1 MLKFAEIERLK
12 RLKRPPARITGG
24 FCKRGWRIASVRERI
39 KLANKQGAILDKRLT
54 NRLYSH
60 FKKNYI
66 AFSAIR
72 LFANRLLRCGKKR
85 KAENMVIKAAL
96 KLRKLGEQR
105 PLSLFKKAIESVH
118 TPLSVRIYKKGR
130 KTIYIPYLMRTEAAY
145 NMSARHILSACRED
159 RLEKGMSAC
168 LSAEVKDIADMRGEA
183 LKRKFDLETLI
194 SENIYSYRFIRPFR
208 RRRGQFRK

>member
-1 MLKFAEIERLK
+1 MLKFAEIERIK
-12 RLKRPPARITGG
+12 RLRPSMHLTGG
-24 FCKRGWRIASVRERI
+24 ICRKGWRVASVRERI
-39 KLANKQGAILDKRLT
+39 KLANKQGAILDRRLT
-54 NRLYSH
+54 NRLYNH
-60 FKKNYI
+60 FKKNHI

-96 KLRKLGEQR
+96 KLRRSGEKR
-105 PLSLFKKAIESVH
+105 PLSLFKKAIEAVH
-118 TPLSVRIYKKGR
+118 TPLSVRTYKKGR

-159 RLEKGMSAC
+159 RLEKGIPSC

-183 LKRKFDLETLI
+183 LKRKLELETLI
-194 SENIYSYRFIRPFR
+194 AENVYSYRFIRPFR